1 MDPVIIAALIS
12 LAPSLLGF
20 LFGGKD
26 QQTQTQTTV
35 APPTGYQSP
44 SLGLLDLLM
53 QGTLGKNLSLYGGA
67 GMPGGQTIAPSY
79 LQDFLDLIGSSY
91 TDLQGKYQ
99 AEEKKVERPATRES
113 VTRKG
118 LLRSYGNYAGR

>member
-1 MDPVIIAALIS
+1 MPTWLIALLMGAPMIID
-12 LAPSLLGF
+12 LLK
-20 LFGGKD
+20 GGSD